1 MEIHERYPMKNL
13 KRGVAALAV
22 AAVAAGSF
30 ALAAP
35 AQAASSTVTIWGD
48 QNTHDAVFPSLSKW
62 GKTNKVTINWVVKDF
77 AQLRG
82 QSITAIP
89 TGSGPDIIAGA
100 HDWTGKLLGA
110 GVIAPVSLGAN
121 AKSFSAAALSGFQVY
136 GKQYGIPGWTENI
149 ALVYNKS
156 KAATPVKT
164 GAEFAQAIA
173 DGKVE
178 VGFGATSGDPYHF
191 AAFDTSFGIS
201 QYKRLNGTWTTQIG
215 EGGPNGAKF
224 ANWLADANGGKAL
237 NSGNSGDWSTLVGQL
252 QDPNSKVAYWVTG
265 PWAINALEQ
274 DGAYGKPAVKTTG
287 LKKDQIGVTVFPS
300 IGGST
305 VHQFSGVR
313 GYWES
318 VKVPGTAKALVVGKV
333 LSQLASPELQGA
345 VYDLK
350 QLIPAN
356 QKALAK
362 VKDPILLG
370 FGKAGVNAYPM
381 ASFVFQDN
389 TWSTLGKAEAA
400 IIAGNTNGKSAAD
413 FWQAAIDTLQSTIDN
428 S

>member
-1 MEIHERYPMKNL
+1 MKNL

-35 AQAASSTVTIWGD
+35 AQAASTTVTIWGD
-48 QNTHDAVFPSLSKW
+48 QTTHDAVLPSLTKW
-62 GKTNKVTINWVVKDF
+62 AKANKVTINYVVKDF
-77 AQLRG
+77 NQLKS
-82 QSITAIP
+82 QTITAIP

-100 HDWTGKLLGA
+100 HDWTGKFLGA
-110 GVIAPVSLGAN
+110 GVIAPISLGAQ
-121 AKSFSAAALSGFQVY
+121 AKNFSKAALSGFQVY
-136 GKQYGIPGWTENI
+136 GKQYGVPAWTENI
-149 ALVYNKS
+149 ALVYNKT
-156 KAATPVKT
+156 KAPTPVKT

-178 VGFGATSGDPYHF
+178 ISFNATSGDPYHF
-191 AAFDTSFGIS
+191 AAIDTSFGLS
-201 QYKRLNGTWTTQIG
+201 QYKRLNGTWTTQLG
-215 EGGPNGAKF
+215 EGGANGAKF

-237 NSGNSGDWSTLVGQL
+237 NSANNGDWSTANGQL

-265 PWAINALEQ
+265 PWAISALETSQ
-274 DGAYGKPAVKTTG
+274 SYGKPAVKTTP
-287 LKKDQIGVTVFPS
+287 LTAAQIGVASIPS

-333 LSQLASPELQGA
+333 LSQLASPELQTA
-345 VYDLK
+345 VYNLK
-350 QLIPAN
+350 QYVPAN
-356 QKALAK
+356 QVSLAK
-362 VKDPILLG
+362 VNDPILLG

-381 ASFVFQDN
+381 PSFVFQQT
-389 TWSTLGKAEAA
+389 TWDTLGKAEAA
-400 IIAGNTNGKSAAD
+400 IISGNTSGKSAAE
-413 FWQAAIDTLQSTIDN
+413 FWQAALDTLQSTIDN

>member
-1 MEIHERYPMKNL
+1 MKNL
-13 KRGVAALAV
+13 KRGVAAAAV
-22 AAVAAGSF
+22 AAVAAASF

-35 AQAASSTVTIWGD
+35 AQAAGSTVTIWGD
-48 QNTHDAVFPSLSKW
+48 QNTHDAIWPSLNKWAKASKI
-62 GKTNKVTINWVVKDF
+62 TVNYVVKDF
-77 AQLRG
+77 GQLRA

-121 AKSFSAAALSGFQVY
+121 AKSFSKSALSGFQVY
-136 GKQYGIPGWTENI
+136 GKQYGVPAWTENI
-149 ALVYNKS
+149 ALVYNKT

-164 GAEFAQAIA
+164 GADFAAAIA
-173 DGKVE
+173 AGKVE

-191 AAFDTSFGIS
+191 AALDTSFGLS
-201 QYKRLNGTWTTQIG
+201 QYKRLNGAWTTQIG
-215 EGGPNGAKF
+215 EGGTNGAKF
-224 ANWLADANGGKAL
+224 ANWLASDNGGKAL
-237 NSGNSGDWSTLVGQL
+237 NSGNNGDWSTLVGQL
-252 QDPNSKVAYWVTG
+252 QDPNSPVAYWITG
-265 PWAINALEQ
+265 PWAISALEQ
-274 DGAYGKPAVKTTG
+274 DGAYGKPAVKTTA
-287 LKKDQIGVTVFPS
+287 LTAANIGVASFPS

-318 VKVPGTAKALVVGKV
+318 VKVPHSAKALVVGKV
-333 LSQLASPELQGA
+333 LGYLASPAHQLA
-345 VYDLK
+345 VYNLK
-350 QLIPAN
+350 KNIPAN
-356 QKALAK
+356 QVALK
-362 VKDPILLG
+362 SVKDPILLG

-400 IIAGNTNGKSAAD
+400 IISGNTDSKTPAD

>member
-1 MEIHERYPMKNL
+1 MKNL
-13 KRGVAALAV
+13 KRGVAALAL

-35 AQAASSTVTIWGD
+35 AQAASSSVTIWGD
-48 QNTHDAVFPSLSKW
+48 QNTKDAVFPALSKW
-62 GKTNKVTINWVVKDF
+62 AKANKVTVNWTVKDF
-77 AQLRG
+77 SQLRA
-82 QSITAIP
+82 QAITAIP

-110 GVIAPVSLGAN
+110 GVIAPISLGAQTQN
-121 AKSFSAAALSGFQVY
+121 FSTAALSGFQVY
-136 GKQYGIPGWTENI
+136 GKQYGIPAWTENI
-149 ALVYNKS
+149 ALVYNKKKVS
-156 KAATPVKT
+156 TPAKT
-164 GAEFAQAIA
+164 GAEFAAAIA
-173 DGKVE
+173 AGKVE
-178 VGFGATSGDPYHF
+178 VSFSATNGDPYHF
-191 AAFDTSFGIS
+191 AAFDTSFGVT

-215 EGGPNGAKF
+215 MGGANGAKF

-237 NSGNSGDWSTLVGQL
+237 NSGNNGDWDTLNGQL

-265 PWAINALEQ
+265 PWAVSALQ
-274 DGAYGKPAVKTTG
+274 SDHAYGKPAVKTTALG
-287 LKKDQIGVTVFPS
+287 ASDIGVASFPS
-300 IGGST
+300 LGGST

-313 GYWES
+313 GYWQS
-318 VKVPGTAKALVVGKV
+318 VKVPGSAKALVVGKV
-333 LSQLASPELQGA
+333 LGYLASPELQTA
-345 VYDLK
+345 VYELK
-350 QLIPAN
+350 KNIPAN
-356 QKALAK
+356 QQSLAK

-381 ASFVFQDN
+381 ASFVFQDK
-389 TWSTLGKAEAA
+389 TWDTLGKAEAA